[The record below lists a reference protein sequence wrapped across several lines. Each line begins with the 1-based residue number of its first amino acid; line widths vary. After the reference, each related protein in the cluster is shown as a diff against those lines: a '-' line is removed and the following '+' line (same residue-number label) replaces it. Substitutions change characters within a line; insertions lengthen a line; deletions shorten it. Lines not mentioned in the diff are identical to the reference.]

1 MEYKCTELYNQEVGA
16 NIVCTEDRGPTME
29 QGASEKKRTARRRPG
44 AERLL
49 EAASDLFYREGIRA
63 VGVDTV
69 SERAGVSKRTLYNR
83 FGGKDELV
91 AEYLRRRDDRWRAY
105 LREATGRV
113 TGPREKLLA
122 VFGAYGEWLVGEDF
136 RGCPFANAAAE
147 IPDPNHPARIVA
159 RRHKDGVKEHLVTL
173 AGEAGFRAPEA
184 LAERLLLLLE
194 GATATAAMRHSG
206 EPLDVARSVA
216 LELMDAHPSL

>member
-1 MEYKCTELYNQEVGA
+1 MMERRAG
-16 NIVCTEDRGPTME
+16 G
-29 QGASEKKRTARRRPG
+29 EKRVTRRRPG

-91 AEYLRRRDDRWRAY
+91 AEYLRRRDERWRAY
-105 LREATGRV
+105 LQGV
-113 TGPREKLLA
+113 TERAAEPREKLLA

-136 RGCPFANAAAE
+136 RGCAFANAAAE

-159 RRHKDGVKEHLVTL
+159 QRHKEGVKEHLAAL
-173 AGEAGFRAPEA
+173 AKGAGFDEPET

-194 GATATAAMRHSG
+194 GATATAAMRRSG

-216 LELMDAHPSL
+216 LELMEARSH